1 MSGSITNETVGN
13 FDKGSKYGSGFSCV
27 RCSAWLTSHEDQ
39 DSHNNSKH
47 SQPQGGGTAYRAVDK
62 TKV

>member
-13 FDKGSKYGSGFSCV
+13 FDKGASYGCL
-27 RCSAWLTSHEDQ
+27 RCQQPLPSHEHQ
-39 DSHNNSKH
+39 DAHNASKH

>member
-1 MSGSITNETVGN
+1 MIMSGTLKSGTVGDY
-13 FDKGSKYGSGFSCV
+13 DKGAKYGCL
-27 RCSAWLTSHEDQ
+27 RCGEFLPSHEHQ
-39 DSHNNSKH
+39 EAHNASKH

>member
-1 MSGSITNETVGN
+1 MSGSLTTGTVGD
-13 FDKGSKYGSGFSCV
+13 FDKGAKYGCL
-27 RCSAWLTSHEDQ
+27 RCGAEIPGPEHQ
-39 DSHNNSKH
+39 DSHNASAH

>member
-1 MSGSITNETVGN
+1 MSGTIQSGTVGD
-13 FDKGSKYGSGFSCV
+13 FGKGAKYGCL
-27 RCSAWLTSHEDQ
+27 RCGEPIGCPENQEA
-39 DSHNNSKH
+39 HNASKH